1 MSSNDTS
8 NNNPNTVFLNNLKR
22 SITSIGVMLLLSS
35 VLSYITIIIKS
46 LHNPSFETNIDYDND
61 NIHTEDNIRR
71 NNIVDILNI
80 VTSSST
86 LSSRIQITSNL
97 FNPSKWIKPSEILQA
112 YSLLFSVEPILTK
125 DDTNNGNTYFN
136 HIYRALLAIPFLKGL
151 HSYFNS
157 PHIGITPEL
166 NYDLNGIYKQSDD
179 DVKLL
184 QWDTTI
190 SQYIVYYLYSVIT
203 KSVNTNLFIYKILV
217 SYISTWNETIL
228 FLLYAFFGSIIMYI
242 IGIISTVVIFITSI
256 SEIPKLFSDRTPT
269 NNYNPDQGGKID
281 IKWSVNSLQF
291 LNPFRWFVVWL
302 FAMGYTTLFV
312 FFAFFIF
319 LFTLFIPMSLTGKV
333 SKYFLSTK
341 DNVPFHFNIPIDIEN
356 KKNRLSSDSKFAKV
370 NIMLSKNINYFSYLS
385 KFLYKNKNYI
395 FYIAI
400 FYVLLDITLAYTTST
415 QLITFLLFV
424 LIIWLL
430 NAFNYSIDIN
440 DIEILKKVNIY

>member
-8 NNNPNTVFLNNLKR
+8 SNDPNTIFFDNLKR
-22 SITSIGVMLLLSS
+22 SITSIGVMILLSS

-61 NIHTEDNIRR
+61 NIYTNDNINT
-71 NNIVDILNI
+71 NNIVDMLNI
-80 VTSSST
+80 VTSSSS
-86 LSSRIQITSNL
+86 LYSRIQISSNL

-112 YSLLFSVEPILTK
+112 YSLLFSVEPINTK
-125 DDTNNGNTYFN
+125 DDVDGNMYFN
-136 HIYRALLAIPFLKGL
+136 HIYRALLAIPLLKGL

-166 NYDLNGIYKQSDD
+166 NPDLNNIYKQTENDP
-179 DVKLL
+179 KLL

-203 KSVNTNLFIYKILV
+203 KSVNTNLFIYKMMV

-228 FLLYAFFGSIIMYI
+228 FLLYAFFGSVIMYI
-242 IGIISTVVIFITSI
+242 MGIISTVVIFITSI
-256 SEIPKLFSDRTPT
+256 SELPKLFSDRTPVT
-269 NNYNPDQGGKID
+269 NYNPDEHKKID

-302 FAMGYTTLFV
+302 FAMGYTTIFA

-319 LFTLFIPMSLTGKV
+319 LFTLFIPISLTGKV

-341 DNVPFHFNIPIDIEN
+341 DNIPFRFNNPMDTED
-356 KKNRLSSDSKFAKV
+356 KKNNSSGHSNFEQVKI
-370 NIMLSKNINYFSYLS
+370 NLSKNINYFSYLS
-385 KFLYKNKNYI
+385 NFLYRNKNYI

-400 FYVLLDITLAYTTST
+400 FYIILDITLAYTTST

-424 LIIWLL
+424 AIIWLL
-430 NAFNYSIDIN
+430 NAFNYSIDIDN
-440 DIEILKKVNIY
+440 IEVLQKI